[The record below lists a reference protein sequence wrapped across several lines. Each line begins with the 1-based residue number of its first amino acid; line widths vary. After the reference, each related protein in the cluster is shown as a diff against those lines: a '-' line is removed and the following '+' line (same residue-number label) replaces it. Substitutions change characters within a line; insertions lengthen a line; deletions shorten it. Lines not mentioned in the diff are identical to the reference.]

1 MSVSLVSWM
10 HLDWFFTFIDW
21 PGVSTEADNRNTSY
35 CRQCTSVRRINMAS
49 LDQRNN
55 IFFNKHQSW
64 GIKKKT
70 NKQRKGTNVERNST
84 SWKLLRRP
92 LSNFKICI
100 VSRVF
105 VSWTVRRHW
114 RHHNSRVMK
123 AMFTTRFPY
132 YYFHLFIEFIITVNV
147 IQALQL
153 LSWERK
159 WRKERWPN
167 DNGYVYFSQN

>member
-21 PGVSTEADNRNTSY
+21 PDVSTEADNRNTSY

-49 LDQRNN
+49 LDQCNN
-55 IFFNKHQSW
+55 MFLIKHQSW

-70 NKQRKGTNVERNST
+70 NKQTNKEDKCGKDRNST
-84 SWKLLRRP
+84 
-92 LSNFKICI
+92 NFKICI

-114 RHHNSRVMK
+114 RHHDSRVMK
-123 AMFTTRFPY
+123 AMFSTRFPY
-132 YYFHLFIEFIITVNV
+132 YYLHLFIELIIAVNV

-159 WRKERWPN
+159 WRKERWPK
-167 DNGYVYFSQN
+167 DKGYVYFSQN